1 MGRDMVLGL
10 GRLLAVPRTNAFPI
24 RGQRWPSAARAPH
37 PAATLCRHSG
47 ETRLSCDL
55 VTSACGRKRCH
66 GGGGLRY
73 ASSLPWSGVAAAG
86 GRLSWTARSH
96 SFFTVM

>member
-1 MGRDMVLGL
+1 MALSSMSAPSRCHD
-10 GRLLAVPRTNAFPI
+10 LLPLW
-24 RGQRWPSAARAPH
+24 G
-37 PAATLCRHSG
+37 CHSG
-47 ETRLSCDL
+47 ETLLSCDL

-66 GGGGLRY
+66 GGSGLHY
-73 ASSLPWSGVAAAG
+73 ASSLPWSGVVAAG